1 MYVSI
6 QTFETWPKPNYIN
19 PETRGNSVIIIH
31 SILYT
36 LVVVVVGLRI
46 FTRARI
52 SRCFGADDTFILI
65 AMASQKLSHITASPP
80 PLHLHSSNPSFS
92 TSKFFQQ
99 LPTTAFVGVMLA
111 AQVKYNWNRHGWD
124 VIPAVVT
131 IGGKLALIS
140 QLLFSVASA
149 CTRLSMLFLTRR
161 ILVTGYERLQKII
174 IFTMVLMGVDCL
186 IFVMIAIFQCR

>member
-65 AMASQKLSHITASPP
+65 AMVSQKLSHITASP
-80 PLHLHSSNPSFS
+80 LYLHSSNPSFS
-92 TSKFFQQ
+92 TSNFLQQ
-99 LPTTAFVGVMLA
+99 VPTTAFVGVMIT

-131 IGGKLALIS
+131 IGGKLVLIS
-140 QLLFSVASA
+140 QLLFAVAST

-174 IFTMVLMGVDCL
+174 VFTIVLMGVDCL
-186 IFVMIAIFQCR
+186 IFVTMAIFQCR